1 MKVINTLDG
10 EPART
15 PTQIIRDW
23 YAAYNDEMNW
33 GGIDGFHATELMAAL
48 GVLFAAGPWCTD
60 VENAEFT
67 DGQEYLIEYTHPWR
81 AAGIT
86 ANIRGALFYVAEYD
100 HFIHQCH
107 GIITRDRLR
116 AFATINQPE
125 TINDHP

>member
-1 MKVINTLDG
+1 MNSRCADCNC
-10 EPART
+10 EDCRCDRPPMPA
-15 PTQIIRDW
+15 
-23 YAAYNDEMNW
+23 AN
-33 GGIDGFHATELMAAL
+33 
-48 GVLFAAGPWCTD
+48 PWRYD

-67 DGQEYLIEYTHPWR
+67 EGQEYLIEYTHPWR

-116 AFATINQPE
+116 AFATINPPE
-125 TINDHP
+125 ATP